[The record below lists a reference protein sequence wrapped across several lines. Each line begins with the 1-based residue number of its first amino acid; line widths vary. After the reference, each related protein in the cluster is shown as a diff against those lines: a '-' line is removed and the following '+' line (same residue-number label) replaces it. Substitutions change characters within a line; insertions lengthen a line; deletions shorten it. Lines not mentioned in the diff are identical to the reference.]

1 MADGNFW
8 LQRIEH
14 HGEQVD
20 LSFIKQATLI
30 ETLDLSGPKLTME
43 FYDGDAL
50 LREDLGIKVG
60 SVLDVTLADYWADD
74 EAGEIVDSYTVM
86 TMPVDNQRVTLN
98 CLQADI
104 FNLKQP
110 AVRSQLHV
118 NTSVASM
125 LRAFLPGVKQDIGA
139 FPAGL
144 THHFIAGERPS
155 KTLRQVAAELGAVVY
170 YQRGSVFMHRISDL
184 LAAESEFECTH
195 NDLRAERQIAYY
207 TKPNA
212 EQVLTDRM
220 GRKFCGWSM
229 TDGFVSGDQSGY
241 PAEFISVDN
250 ATRLNNMAKF
260 HVPAI
265 DFTVSGS
272 GAIRPGIT
280 LDLTWNLHRKDVPI
294 DESLPEKVVV
304 GTAAHFYQAQKYLTR
319 IKGVLPVT

>member
-8 LQRIEH
+8 IQRIEH
-14 HGEQVD
+14 EGELVD
-20 LSFIKQATLI
+20 LSFVKQATLI
-30 ETLDLSGPKLTME
+30 ETLDLSGPKLTMK

-60 SVLDVTLADYWADD
+60 SMLDVTMADYWAEDG
-74 EAGEIVDSYTVM
+74 AGEIVDSYTVM
-86 TMPVDNQRVTLN
+86 TMPVKNQDVTLN
-98 CLQADI
+98 CLQTDI

-110 AVRSQLHV
+110 AIRSQLHV
-118 NTSVASM
+118 NASVAGI
-125 LRAFLPGVKQDIGA
+125 LRAFLPGVKQDLEA

-144 THHFIAGERPS
+144 THHVIAGERPS

-170 YQRGSVFMHRISDL
+170 YQRGTVFMQKLSDL
-184 LAAESEFECTH
+184 LAAESEFECSY
-195 NDLRAERQIAYY
+195 NDLRAERKVAYY

-220 GRKFCGWSM
+220 GRRFCGWSM
-229 TDGFVSGDQSGY
+229 ADGFVSGDQSDY

-250 ATRLNNMAKF
+250 ATVLNSVAKF

-280 LDLTWNLHRKDVPI
+280 LGLTWNLHRKDVPI

-319 IKGVLPVT
+319 IKGVLPLT